1 MNMYKVLINIVIA
14 RFIISWVQSYDI
26 FLNVVRVAY
35 GKNANKKKSESVE
48 NQPVK

>member
-1 MNMYKVLINIVIA
+1 MNMHKVLINIVIA
-14 RFIISWVQSYDI
+14 RFIITRVQSYDI

-35 GKNANKKKSESVE
+35 GKNANKKKSEIVE